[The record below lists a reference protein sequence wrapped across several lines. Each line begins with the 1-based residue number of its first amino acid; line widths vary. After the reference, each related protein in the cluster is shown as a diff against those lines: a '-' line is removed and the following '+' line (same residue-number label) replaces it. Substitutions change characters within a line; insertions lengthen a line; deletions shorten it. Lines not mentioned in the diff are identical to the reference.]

1 MNERASI
8 RGLINFEL
16 KSIRP
21 ILAWS
26 KADAAMICT
35 SAYKFKPRYHVSTI
49 LPSILIFPLILIFH
63 PLSRNKRNSR
73 IIFIS
78 PVSLRY
84 FCQSY
89 FLAVKRC
96 CLVGVHR
103 RSDTTNI
110 NSCRRCRST
119 RYLLIFFPFFFLLF
133 FLVRFVSF
141 AIPSIECEK
150 KKRERKRK
158 ELRKLT

>member
-49 LPSILIFPLILIFH
+49 LPSILIFPLILI
-63 PLSRNKRNSR
+63 
-73 IIFIS
+73 IS
-78 PVSLRY
+78 PIVPKQKKLAYYIYIARVVTI
-84 FCQSY
+84 
-89 FLAVKRC
+89 FLSKLFSG

>member
-103 RSDTTNI
+103 RSDTYKFLSSLSI
-110 NSCRRCRST
+110 YALSVD
-119 RYLLIFFPFFFLLF
+119 IFSFLLPF
-133 FLVRFVSF
+133 ILSRSFRFVRDS
-141 AIPSIECEK
+141 K
-150 KKRERKRK
+150 YRM
-158 ELRKLT
+158 